1 MDELIAYNA
10 YVWNIFGSWI
20 RRKIMQKVRANC
32 FWHQAWQDLGS
43 SAIIHQC
50 YLGETGECPCT
61 ADCEWFIDTLGARAL
76 IYEKQMEDKERR
88 DAQMPFGF

>member
-1 MDELIAYNA
+1 MDELITYNA

-20 RRKIMQKVRANC
+20 RRKIMEKVRANC
-32 FWHQAWQDLGS
+32 FWHQTWQELGS

-50 YLGETGECPCT
+50 YLAETGECPCT
-61 ADCEWFIDTLGARAL
+61 ADCEWFIDTLDVRAL
-76 IYEKQMEDKERR
+76 IYEKQMKDKERR